1 MASVGQY
8 AVGEDRRPAIE
19 IERERLSEFGRGCIQ
34 NNSGR
39 KQGGE
44 PRRRR
49 VCRRHVGR
57 TRESRDP
64 IDGPRSEERRVGKEC
79 VSTCRSRWS
88 PYHYKKTKDNMRIQK
103 ELKKQNK

>member
-64 IDGPRSEERRVGKEC
+64 IDGPRSEENTSELHSLMRHSYAVFCLQKKKCTAIRG
-79 VSTCRSRWS
+79 ST
-88 PYHYKKTKDNMRIQK
+88 
-103 ELKKQNK
+103 

>member
-49 VCRRHVGR
+49 VSRLHVGR

-64 IDGPRSEERRVGKEC
+64 IDGPSPPVRPVAHCRSEEHTSELQ
-79 VSTCRSRWS
+79 SL
-88 PYHYKKTKDNMRIQK
+88 MRISYAVFCV
-103 ELKKQNK
+103 KKKK